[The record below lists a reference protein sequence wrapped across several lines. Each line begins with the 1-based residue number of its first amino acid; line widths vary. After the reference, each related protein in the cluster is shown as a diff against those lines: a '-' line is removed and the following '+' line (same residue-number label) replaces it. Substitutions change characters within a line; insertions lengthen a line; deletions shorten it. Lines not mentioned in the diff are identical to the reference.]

1 MKLRVMIACMARI
14 TTSISHRIDRGERI
28 TIHQLETIQNTID
41 TLKTVAAKA
50 LKRGIR

>member
-1 MKLRVMIACMARI
+1 MIACMSRI
-14 TTSISHRIDRGERI
+14 TMSISHRIDRGERI

-50 LKRGIR
+50 LERGIR